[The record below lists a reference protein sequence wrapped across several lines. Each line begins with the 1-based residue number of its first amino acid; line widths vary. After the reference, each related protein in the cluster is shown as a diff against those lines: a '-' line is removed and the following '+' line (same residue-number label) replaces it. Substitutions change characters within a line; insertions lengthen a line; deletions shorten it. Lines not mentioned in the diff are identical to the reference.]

1 MLPAIAI
8 NLRRRA
14 VKCWGNRRSVATVI
28 SGNKISQHV
37 TERLK
42 KDVEEMY
49 RQLPGFRPG
58 LVVLQVGD
66 RDDSNL
72 YISMKLKAAAR
83 IGINANHIRLPKT
96 ATEDEVLQSIKLYNQ
111 DPDVHGLI
119 VQLPVDSI
127 NPINTETVVN
137 TVDPDK
143 DVDGLCS
150 INAGK
155 LSRGDLQNCF
165 IPCTPNGCMELL
177 KHTGVSVSGKNAV
190 VVGRSKIVGAPMHNL
205 LMWNHATVTCCHS
218 KTPDLPAEVKKAD
231 ILVVG
236 TGKAEMVKGEW
247 VKEGA
252 VVIDVGINSI
262 PDNSRPS
269 GMRVVGDVHYPSA
282 KERAG
287 YITPVPGGVGPMTVA
302 MLMENTV
309 KSAKKVLQMYRP
321 GRWNVTHTKPK
332 PQTSGVQIA
341 HCAAHKPVDQLAK
354 EIGLFPREIEPF
366 LRSRVRVSP
375 DVLKRL
381 DKQPDGKYVAV
392 TGITSTSG
400 PEGRRSVTLGLAQA
414 LGRHLKLNAFACVR
428 QTSLQHCL
436 DLRGAA
442 AGGGFPQ
449 ISVDEA
455 SFHPTGDSEAVS
467 AASSFLTDTVT
478 SYSHYQDKFS
488 EQALFDLVVPVRD
501 GHRAFSSS
509 QLKRL
514 QRLGIEKSDPSTLTQ
529 DEIRRLVRL
538 DIDPDMRMDHA
549 SLETELTVVMS
560 LSGSVED
567 LEDRLARMVVAT
579 STSGKP
585 ITIEDLGVSSV
596 VSLMLKE
603 SLKPCLM
610 QTSEGTPVFLH
621 IAPLADVAWG
631 SPSIMADKI
640 ALKLVG
646 PQGFV
651 VTETP
656 QCESF
661 LNITCRSSVPRP
673 HVLVFV
679 TSVRALKMC
688 GGGPVD
694 TPGFPSPEQFSKQNL
709 ELLEKG
715 CAHLKR
721 PLETARAFGV
731 PAVVAVNTFSCDSE
745 AEVDVVCNR
754 AKRFGAVEAVQCSD
768 WSEGGAGALEL
779 LAHSVQRASEI
790 QSSVHLPYEPQMPV
804 MDKLGKAAQLMF
816 GAEDV
821 ELSAEAK
828 DKLQLYINQ
837 GFGHYPVCITEGHVR
852 LSNGADVKVLPISD
866 IHAYAGAGFLRFVPN
881 MKNGREDLTWPCLLL
896 DSHLE
901 SNR

>member
-8 NLRRRA
+8 NLQRRS
-14 VKCWGNRRSVATVI
+14 VKCWESRRTVATVI
-28 SGNKISQHV
+28 SGSKISQHV

-96 ATEDEVLQSIKLYNQ
+96 ATEDEVLESIKLYNR

-127 NPINTETVVN
+127 NPINTEKVVN
-137 TVDPDK
+137 AVDPDK

-155 LSRGDLQNCF
+155 LARGDLQNCF

-177 KHTGVSVSGKNAV
+177 RHTGVSVSGKNAV

-247 VKEGA
+247 MKEGA
-252 VVIDVGINSI
+252 VVIDVGINYI
-262 PDNSRPS
+262 PDDSRPS
-269 GMRVVGDVHYPSA
+269 GTRVVGDVHYPSA

-302 MLMENTV
+302 MLMDNTV
-309 KSAKKVLQMYRP
+309 KSAKTFLQMYRP
-321 GRWNVTHTKPK
+321 GKWNVTYTKPKPQK
-332 PQTSGVQIA
+332 PQTSGVQVS
-341 HCAAHKPVDQLAK
+341 HCAAQKPVDQLAK
-354 EIGLFPREIEPF
+354 EIGLFSVEIEPIH
-366 LRSRVRVSP
+366 RGRVRVSL
-375 DVLKRL
+375 DVLRRL

-392 TGITSTSG
+392 TGVPSTSLPG
-400 PEGRRSVTLGLAQA
+400 GRRSTTLGLAQA

-428 QTSLQHCL
+428 QPSLQHCL

-455 SFHPTGDSEAVS
+455 SFPPTGDSEAIS

-478 SYSHYQDKFS
+478 AYSHYQDKLS
-488 EQALFDLVVPVRD
+488 DQALFDLVVPVRD

-514 QRLGIEKSDPSTLTQ
+514 QRLGVEKSDPSTLTQ

-538 DIDPDMRMDHA
+538 DIDTDMRTDSA
-549 SLETELTVVMS
+549 SLDTELTAVMS
-560 LSGSVED
+560 LSRSVED
-567 LEDRLARMVVAT
+567 LQDRLARMVLAR
-579 STSGKP
+579 STSGEP
-585 ITIEDLGVSSV
+585 VTIEDLGVSSAV
-596 VSLMLKE
+596 GLLLKE
-603 SLKPCLM
+603 SLKPCLI

-621 IAPLADVAWG
+621 IAPLADVAWVG
-631 SPSIMADKI
+631 PSITADKI

-661 LNITCRSSVPRP
+661 LSITCRSSGLRP

-679 TSVRALKMC
+679 TSVRAMKMC
-688 GGGPVD
+688 GADLVN
-694 TPGFPSPEQFSKQNL
+694 Q

-721 PLETARAFGV
+721 LLETARAFGV

-745 AEVDVVCNR
+745 AEVDMVCNQ
-754 AKRFGAVEAVQCSD
+754 AKRLGAVEAVRCSE
-768 WSEGGAGALEL
+768 WSEGGAGGLER
-779 LAHSVQRASEI
+779 LAHSVQRASMI
-790 QSSVHLPYEPQMPV
+790 QSTTHFPYEPQMPV
-804 MDKLGKAAQLMF
+804 KDKLRKAAQSMF

-821 ELSAEAK
+821 ELSAKAK
-828 DKLQLYINQ
+828 DKLELYINQ
-837 GFGHYPVCITEGHVR
+837 GFGRYPVFITEGHVR
-852 LSNGADVKVLPISD
+852 LSNGADVKMLPISD

-881 MKNGREDLTWPCLLL
+881 M
-896 DSHLE
+896 
-901 SNR
+901 